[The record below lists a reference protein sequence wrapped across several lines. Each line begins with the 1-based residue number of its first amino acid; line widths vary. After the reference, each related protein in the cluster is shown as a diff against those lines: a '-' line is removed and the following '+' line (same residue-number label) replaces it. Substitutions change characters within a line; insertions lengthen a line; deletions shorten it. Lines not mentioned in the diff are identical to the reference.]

1 MKEYQKIVR
10 KIWNS
15 ELYSWKK
22 AAAHNIFVILV
33 LSPLFGIS
41 DCSKQQ
47 LENLDIK
54 TRKILTASGRLYYYC
69 ENGGIGLNSIA
80 DTFIPGILS
89 LSLHLKIP
97 FCNNWFLSHVLLKI
111 WWTTFLSNSKNEFK
125 KEKITENWLIEL

>member
-80 DTFIPGILS
+80 DTFISGILS
-89 LSLHLKIP
+89 LVYIWK
-97 FCNNWFLSHVLLKI
+97 FLFV
-111 WWTTFLSNSKNEFK
+111 TTGF
-125 KEKITENWLIEL
+125 